1 LDKLSISKIKKFIG
15 MEKGKK
21 NITPN
26 AEHMDGGGIKI
37 VTGNWGTQ
45 KKQKYCSDDER
56 PKLP

>member
-1 LDKLSISKIKKFIG
+1 

-37 VTGNWGTQ
+37 VTGNWVHKRNRSTAVMTNVPN
-45 KKQKYCSDDER
+45 CHSW
-56 PKLP
+56 P